1 MRRLGVNLIAALC
14 LSALV
19 GAAPTS
25 SPVADAAMQGDLAA
39 VRALLKE
46 GADVNA
52 ARGDGM
58 SALHWAAERGNGE
71 MAGMLVYAGANVSS
85 VTRIGQY
92 TPLHVA
98 ARSASLAVVDQ
109 LLKAGAVVDA
119 GPCRAARPRCTWR
132 RALATP
138 PSSHRLLDAGADANA
153 KEAEWGQTAA
163 HLRRGVEPRRR
174 RSRR

>member
-25 SPVADAAMQGDLAA
+25 SPVADAAMKGDLAT
-39 VRALLKE
+39 VRALLKD

-71 MAGMLVYAGANVSS
+71 MAGLLVYAGANVSS

-109 LLKAGAVVDA
+109 LLKAGAVVDS
-119 GPCRAARPRCTWR
+119 RAVPSGAT
-132 RALATP
+132 ALHLAATSGNP
-138 PSSHRLLDAGADANA
+138 AVINRLLDAGADANA
-153 KEAEWGQTAA
+153 KEAEWGQT
-163 HLRRGVEPRRR
+163 RSSSRRR
-174 RSRR
+174 RTVSRPSRP